1 MSCKPMYRVQEDVA
15 SLRQLV
21 SIVSNGLQRN
31 ACAVEK
37 LKREMTQVGGKLK
50 GEITQV
56 GGKLK
61 GEMTQVGEKLKG
73 EMTQVGGMLKGG
85 NDTGRGKT

>member
-50 GEITQV
+50 GEMTQV

-61 GEMTQVGEKLKG
+61 GEMTQVGENSKG
-73 EMTQVGGMLKGG
+73 K
-85 NDTGRGKT
+85 